1 MVMLTIKGRKTLLVS
16 EARARFSELV
26 QQVMNRPGV
35 AVFIGRRDRKGSAV
49 LIDALHYELLLE
61 KAKIADNPP
70 GEPFRLAGSIIP
82 LISADEQEARMAERR
97 KRQAELA
104 AAKLAD
110 LR

>member
-1 MVMLTIKGRKTLLVS
+1 MAILKARKTLLVS

-26 QQVMNRPGV
+26 EQVMGSPGA
-35 AVFIGRRDRKGSAV
+35 AVFIGRRNRRGSAV
-49 LIDALHYELLLE
+49 LIDAQHYELLLE
-61 KAKIADNPP
+61 KAKIVDNPP

-110 LR
+110 L